1 MKKRILALFLSLALV
16 LCCIPNVVH
25 AEEEAT
31 DYIEIRTA
39 KDLYKVRSDLTAN
52 YKLMNDIDLTE
63 ATAPGGIYDYDGH
76 GWNPIGSNNAYSDT
90 PFTGIFDGQGHTI
103 KGLSIRLT
111 KYDNDSYYYIG
122 LFANNEGTIKNLKI
136 DHFNVDFDSSC
147 KGIRVGTVAAVNN
160 GTIQSVFANDLYYD
174 IKRDYSYGEAE
185 GVHTSNYNFVG
196 GIAGLNNANILDSS
210 VDGTILRKT
219 ESARY
224 DIKYVVLLNTYLYIS
239 GIACNNS
246 PASEIKRCSASIRL
260 EWSNKTVARGNESG
274 GGCFAGIS
282 YSKTDGGTIEDSYS
296 NFESPSGGI
305 YGSITN
311 NGNMKNCYTTGIN
324 VVQSTGT
331 AENCYYIIGNGKG
344 GTGWVGLNDNQ
355 MQDPDSFE
363 GFDFENTWRM
373 SEETVYKYP
382 QLRSI
387 RNGVTKVEIVS
398 EPTNEIVV
406 GTDLKYEG
414 AVARIYREDG
424 TTEDVEL
431 TPENT
436 EGGDTNTVGKKTVTY
451 TYKGASASFEIDV
464 VPVKIT
470 ELEIKS
476 LPTKT
481 EYVTGQAFSS
491 DGLVINAKY
500 NNGTV
505 TKCNDY
511 YLDSDELDITTVGEK
526 TLTASYNGVKVSFNV
541 TYIAKQITDLKLTQ
555 APDKT
560 TYDEGQAFDPAGMVI
575 TAYYN
580 DDTSVVVTDY
590 TVGEMSGYGD
600 IELPISYGGLT
611 VNVKVKIRKLVKS
624 VTLDQSTLE
633 LFEGQSAKLTAIV
646 DPEDA
651 DNNELV
657 WVSADKTIVSVDSD
671 GNVTALKAGKISV
684 WAYVKE
690 NINIE
695 GICMVTV
702 KAVEPETLE
711 FKSLPN
717 KLVYLEGEEFDPE
730 GLSVDVIN
738 NDNSRVENV
747 EFTVSK
753 PDTTPG
759 KKTVMVFAGG
769 ISSSFEIEYIEKKVT
784 EIRIEKAPTKTEY
797 LEGEEFDPTG
807 LEVVAVCEGG
817 FEIEVTD
824 YTITGFNGIG
834 QLSLSIGYAGKS
846 AQLSVTVYGITG
858 IEVTHKPDKLVYYEG
873 EAFDKTGLVV
883 KKVYANGYSEEIKDY
898 TIGNMTGGGTVAIA
912 VNYKNYKTSFNVTV
926 KVLGGMKELMNALQ
940 SGNVSSGNLQITKD
954 TNRVLF
960 TYTKN
965 GAEGYYISSQILKWY
980 LYTDGTKSRQEY
992 QIVTHDK
999 DGNAVTRTF
1008 NASVDI
1014 KSYYGG
1020 TMINY
1025 ADSKSVAITERYGI
1039 EINKL
1044 GSLLSAE
1051 AVKAWNDYIY
1061 DKYYVSLEKCGFETF
1076 FKKSG
1081 TIGKDATETAEV
1093 NKLVAYLKNHDNMIA
1108 IQIDNGRYSIEYK
1121 PESNQLKY
1129 HMYYMNEEG
1138 TQFVSEMSFTYDISS
1153 QNHDV
1158 ELQYYWWKDKLISYK
1173 AYVNIALVQFEEAE
1187 HIPFIS
1193 TGNAYPASTNKAYVE
1208 YAVQQRALSG
1218 DLLAPIVFIG
1228 FKIILAE
1235 KCNVD
1240 ITKCGINS
1248 STSYFKV
1255 GWVTENGK
1263 KYYYYEG
1270 VKQTGFRTISGKKY
1284 YFGSDGAMATGMQT
1298 IGGKK
1303 YYFGSDGAMKTG
1315 IQTIGGKQ
1323 YYFGSDGVMKT
1334 GLQTV
1339 GGKTY
1344 YFGGDGKVP
1353 NGWKKVGSKWYYFKA
1368 GVMQTGWQKINKKW
1382 YYFKAGVMVSGWQ
1395 KLGGKWY
1402 FFKSDGSMAAN
1413 EWCKGYWLNK
1423 NGSWTYKKKATW
1435 KKDKTG
1441 WWFGCTGWYAKNQWQ
1456 KIDGKWYYFDKKGY
1470 IVTGSRKI
1478 GSKTYKFNASGACL
1492 NP

>member
-63 ATAPGGIYDYDGH
+63 DTAPGGAYDFNGC
-76 GWNPIGSNNAYSDT
+76 GWNPIGSNNTYSDK
-90 PFTGIFDGQGHTI
+90 PFTGVFDGQGHTI
-103 KGLSIRLT
+103 NGMRIHVEKEDVSINN
-111 KYDNDSYYYIG
+111 YVG
-122 LFANNEGTIKNLKI
+122 LFSRNEGTIKNVILENASVY
-136 DHFNVDFDSSC
+136 FSSS
-147 KGIRVGTVAAVNN
+147 KSIHNIYAAAV
-160 GTIQSVFANDLYYD
+160 
-174 IKRDYSYGEAE
+174 
-185 GVHTSNYNFVG
+185 
-196 GIAGLNNANILDSS
+196 
-210 VDGTILRKT
+210 
-219 ESARY
+219 
-224 DIKYVVLLNTYLYIS
+224 
-239 GIACNNS
+239 
-246 PASEIKRCSASIRL
+246 
-260 EWSNKTVARGNESG
+260 
-274 GGCFAGIS
+274 AGIN
-282 YSKTDGGTIEDSYS
+282 TGTIENVQVKGGSIYARNIINYGDKKTKTSTTYYISASGVANGANGTLIDCYNDASVDANGSYGYYDYFDSYTYKKTYYYDPVEINVS
-296 NFESPSGGI
+296 GIRGGTVSRCINRGIITGLESVDYRTVKKGGI
-305 YGSITN
+305 LASTIDNCFDASNLGEKLLGTVTN
-311 NGNMKNCYTTGIN
+311 SYYLSDKTAGI
-324 VVQSTGT
+324 VG
-331 AENCYYIIGNGKG
+331 YYKG
-344 GTGWVGLNDNQ
+344 DSASQWIGLNETQ

-398 EPTNEIVV
+398 EPTNDIVV
-406 GTDLKYEG
+406 GTELKYEG

-451 TYKGASASFEIDV
+451 TYKGASASFEIGV

-470 ELEIKS
+470 ELKIKS
-476 LPTKT
+476 LPKKT

-511 YLDSDELDITTVGEK
+511 YLDSDELDISTAGEK

-646 DPEDA
+646 DPEDV

-711 FKSLPN
+711 LKSLPN

-769 ISSSFEIEYIEKKVT
+769 VSSSFEIEYIEKKVT
-784 EIRIEKAPTKTEY
+784 GIRIESEPSKTEY

-807 LEVVAVCEGG
+807 LVVMAACEGG
-817 FEIEVTD
+817 FELEVTD
-824 YTITGFNGIG
+824 YTITGFNGTG

-858 IEVTHKPDKLVYYEG
+858 IEVSRKPDKLVYYEG
-873 EAFDKTGLVV
+873 ETFDKTGLVV

-898 TIGNMTGGGTVAIA
+898 TIGKMTGGGTVAIA
-912 VNYKNYKTSFNVTV
+912 VNYGNYKTSFNVTV
-926 KVLGGMKELMNALQ
+926 KVLGGLKELMNALQ

-1076 FKKSG
+1076 FKKTG

-1284 YFGSDGAMATGMQT
+1284 YFGSDGAMQTGMQT

-1303 YYFGSDGAMKTG
+1303 YYFGSDGA
-1315 IQTIGGKQ
+1315 
-1323 YYFGSDGVMKT
+1323 MKT

-1470 IVTGSRKI
+1470 IVTGTPKI
-1478 GSKTYKFNASGACL
+1478 GSKTYKFNSSGVCL